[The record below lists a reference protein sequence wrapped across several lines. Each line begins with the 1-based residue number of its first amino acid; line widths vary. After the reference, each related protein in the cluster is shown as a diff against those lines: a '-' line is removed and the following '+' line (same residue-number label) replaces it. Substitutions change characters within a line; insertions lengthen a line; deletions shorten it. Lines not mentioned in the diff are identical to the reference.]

1 MRPDDAA
8 PGSHN
13 FASVRLGQYEGC
25 LLGLAIGDAL
35 GAPVEFLSIDE
46 ILQEFGP
53 DGICGL
59 EPWRDYGAGY
69 FTDDTQMSLATARGC
84 VDAYLSLRHGEPWR
98 PAQAV
103 YRRYLVWLRSQD
115 IPYMNRAP
123 GATCLWALRSGRM
136 GTIEAPFNTRK
147 GCGGVMRVAPAGLAF
162 PPGQAF
168 QYGAEFAAITHGHPS
183 GYLSA
188 GVLAEVV
195 ALLLEGRDLAR
206 CVDVSVKVLKRWKGH
221 EETLAKVEQARVLAE
236 AGVSPC
242 EAIPLIGEGWVGEEA
257 LAIALYCSLYLQQ
270 DWEAAVLA
278 AANHSGDSDSTGSI
292 TGAIL
297 GTLHGRE
304 ALPLPWVAQLETAS
318 GIRAVAE
325 DLYRV
330 VREGIEP
337 LSQDDSSSAM
347 P

>member
-1 MRPDDAA
+1 MWPVDEG
-8 PGSHN
+8 PGAHN
-13 FASVRLGQYEGC
+13 FAHARLGQYEGC

-35 GAPVEFLSIDE
+35 GAPVEFLSLEE
-46 ILQEFGP
+46 ILDEYGP
-53 DGICGL
+53 DGVCGL
-59 EPWRDYGAGY
+59 EPWRDFRAGC
-69 FTDDTQMSLATARGC
+69 FTDDTQMSIATARGC
-84 VDAYLSLRHGEPWR
+84 VDAYLALRHGEPWR
-98 PAQAV
+98 PAHAV
-103 YRRYLVWLRSQD
+103 YRRYLVWLRSQN
-115 IPYMNRAP
+115 IAYMNRAP

-188 GVLAEVV
+188 GVLAEMV
-195 ALLLEGRDLAR
+195 ALLLEGREMAQ
-206 CVDVSVKVLKRWKGH
+206 CVDASVKALKRWRGH
-221 EETLAKVEQARVLAE
+221 EETLAKVEQARQLATDL
-236 AGVSPC
+236 VSPR
-242 EAIPLIGEGWVGEEA
+242 EAIPSLGAGWVGEEA
-257 LAIALYCSLYLQQ
+257 LAIALYCSLYLQH
-270 DWEAAVLA
+270 DWETAVLA
-278 AANHSGDSDSTGSI
+278 AVNHSGDSDSTGSI

-304 ALPLPWVAQLETAS
+304 ALPSSWVAQLETVS

-325 DLYRV
+325 DLYLV
-330 VREGIEP
+330 VREGVEP
-337 LSQDDSSSAM
+337 QYQDDN